1 MYSLNKGIEA
11 WRTMAKLPYGI
22 ERIEAL
28 KHDAKLPKFIDFL
41 QVDGVRPAKEMAG
54 SIMIEFNIKSWLK
67 PVLIHFLETGFID
80 SSLAEAPVR
89 LHRDNVYADLQLVL
103 APDITQPILKEFITK
118 NWSSKIKPRV
128 SPFPYE
134 RHTVASFPDR
144 DQKIYE
150 TYLNRKKLGL
160 TIVGVALMYH
170 VSESTVKRIV
180 RVKKEA

>member
-1 MYSLNKGIEA
+1 
-11 WRTMAKLPYGI
+11 MAKLPYGI

-28 KHDAKLPKFIDFL
+28 RYDVRFPKFLDFL
-41 QVDGVRPAKEMAG
+41 QRDRILPAKEMAG
-54 SIMIEFNIKSWLK
+54 SIMIEFNIKSWLE
-67 PVLIHFLETGFID
+67 PVLIHFLETDSID
-80 SSLAEAPVR
+80 NSLAEAPVR
-89 LHRDNVYADLQLVL
+89 FHRDNVYADLHLVL

-118 NWSSKIKPRV
+118 NWSSSIKPRV

-134 RHTVASFPDR
+134 RHTVASFPER

-160 TIVGVALMYH
+160 TITGVALRYH

-180 RVKKEA
+180 RVKKKA